1 MNDLSFATLLTA
13 AGAGIAAGL
22 VTTLVGVTKTA

>member
-1 MNDLSFATLLTA
+1 MRLLV

-22 VTTLVGVTKTA
+22 VLTLHAFVAACVWVAAR